1 MGTSNK
7 EPRKIASGVQ
17 GWAEERNWN
26 GTMGWGHV
34 LQKATF
40 EKRTLRLEI
49 KTLRE
54 HERPVNYFQRSGNLT
69 NDTFNFYVWKL
80 CDISIC

>member
-17 GWAEERNWN
+17 GWAEECNWN
-26 GTMGWGHV
+26 GTMGWGRV
-34 LQKATF
+34 LRKATF

-49 KTLRE
+49 KTSRE
-54 HERPVNYFQRSGNLT
+54 HERPVKYFQHSGNLT

-80 CDISIC
+80 CDISL